1 MKTFKEYLAESK
13 KAYSFKIKVAGELPE
28 KFQENLKL
36 HLDRCKVI
44 TLEKLT
50 TTPVQKLPLDF
61 PTLENKEVTVF
72 EVVCEYPITGP
83 EIVSSIRDIGLAEE
97 YFRVRGS
104 GEPSELDQLFV
115 DNEPS
120 GEALLNDSQYKE
132 TVNVKHKEYFGD
144 DFNKGFLKDLEKSAK
159 ARKKDGMQTEYK
171 LPKVKTDKVGA
182 SSPIGA
188 KELR

>member
-28 KFQENLKL
+28 KFQESLKSR
-36 HLDRCKVI
+36 LDRCKVM
-44 TLEKLT
+44 TLEKIA

-83 EIVSSIRDIGLAEE
+83 EIVSSIKDMGIAEE
-97 YFRVRGS
+97 CFRVRGS
-104 GEPSELDQLFV
+104 GEPSELDQLLV
-115 DNEPS
+115 DDEPS
-120 GEALLNDSQYKE
+120 GQALLNDSQYKE
-132 TVNVKHKEYFGD
+132 TTAIKHKEYFGD

-171 LPKVKTDKVGA
+171 LPKSKTDKAGA

>member
-28 KFQENLKL
+28 KFQENLKTR
-36 HLDRCKVI
+36 LDRCKVM
-44 TLEKLT
+44 TLEKVA

-83 EIVSSIRDIGLAEE
+83 EIVSSIKDMGLEE
-97 YFRVRGS
+97 ACFRVRGS
-104 GEPSELDQLFV
+104 GEPSELDQLFL
-115 DNEPS
+115 DNEAS
-120 GEALLNDSQYKE
+120 GEPLLNDSQYKE
-132 TVNVKHKEYFGD
+132 TTAIKHKEYFGD

-171 LPKVKTDKVGA
+171 LPKSKTDKAGA
-182 SSPIGA
+182 NSPIGA